1 MLANDDGPSRTSP
14 KLGKRLRQLG
24 EAELPEPAA
33 HRVTTLDVHHL
44 DAVHTVLLLCLTS
57 VWAPVHEGAIGAQHR
72 GVECVSP
79 RSPPRLAGLFGAH
92 TVSSVAVAAAGD
104 V

>member
-1 MLANDDGPSRTSP
+1 MLEMVLAELHT
-14 KLGKRLRQLG
+14 KLCERLRQLG

-33 HRVTTLDVHHL
+33 HRVTALDVHHL
-44 DAVHTVLLLCLTS
+44 DAVPTPLLPLAG
-57 VWAPVHEGAIGAQHR
+57 VRAPVDERAIRAQHR

-79 RSPPRLAGLFGAH
+79 GDPPRLAGLFGAH
-92 TVSSVAVAAAGD
+92 TVGSVAVAAAGD